1 MNDKK
6 RELKQPRKDVL
17 REWLRDAA
25 GVIEKQA
32 AKLVWWEEHH
42 EQAVQDEIAALRAL
56 PPWGWLVLAFLAGG
70 FAVAVIEGL
79 LA

>member
-1 MNDKK
+1 MK

-25 GVIEKQA
+25 SKIETLQGR
-32 AKLVWWEEHH
+32 LVWWEERH
-42 EQAVQDEIAALRAL
+42 EQAVQDEIAALRAM
-56 PPWGWLVLAFLAGG
+56 PPWGWLVPAFLAGG
-70 FAVAVIEGL
+70 FVVAVIEGL